1 MEIREL
7 RRDEIESLVFDCWL
21 PFAEEMAA
29 LDEYN
34 ALAED
39 IEEDALTHRREQFE
53 NEDVV
58 IYVAVENGHL
68 VGYVSAEQS
77 DTAPVLQRGMAV
89 NVGELYVTESHRGD
103 GIASALM
110 EHAERWAAECD
121 AERMTLSVNAANES
135 AQALYSNRGYDVR
148 RHKMDKTID

>member
-68 VGYVSAEQS
+68 VGYVSAERS
-77 DTAPVLQRGMAV
+77 DTAPVFQRGMAV
-89 NVGELYVTESHRGD
+89 NVAELYVIKSHRREGV
-103 GIASALM
+103 ASELM
-110 EHAERWAAECD
+110 DHAERWAAERG
-121 AERMTLSVNAANES
+121 AERVTLSVNRANGS
-135 AQALYSNRGYDVR
+135 ARALYNRRGYDVR
-148 RHKMDKTID
+148 RHKMDKTIN